1 MKERRLGR
9 NDKNTQNYTKK
20 KKSLN
25 ELNNHYGVVTYL
37 ESDILEYEVKWA
49 LGSTKWTE
57 LVKTMEFQMSY
68 LTS

>member
-9 NDKNTQNYTKK
+9 NDKNTQNYTK

-37 ESDILEYEVKWA
+37 ESDILDYEVK
-49 LGSTKWTE
+49 
-57 LVKTMEFQMSY
+57 
-68 LTS
+68 

>member
-37 ESDILEYEVKWA
+37 ESDILDYEVKWA
-49 LGSTKWTE
+49 LGSTKRTE
-57 LVKTMEFQMSY
+57 LVKAMEF
-68 LTS
+68 TS

>member
-9 NDKNTQNYTKK
+9 NDKNTQNYLKK

-25 ELNNHYGVVTYL
+25 ELDNPYGVVTYL
-37 ESDILEYEVKWA
+37 EPDILECVVKWA
-49 LGSTKWTE
+49 LGSSKQTE
-57 LVKTMEFQMSY
+57 LVNVMEFQMSY

>member
-9 NDKNTQNYTKK
+9 NDKNTQNYTKKK

-37 ESDILEYEVKWA
+37 ESDILDYEVK
-49 LGSTKWTE
+49 
-57 LVKTMEFQMSY
+57 
-68 LTS
+68 